1 MDLKHRLHF
10 LEISSNISKG
20 DRSLKRGNVFI
31 LLLLLL
37 MGGSGCSTKA
47 LKGMTLGPAN
57 QPRERTAISELDTV
71 GFSNEVIDWCQQN
84 IINFETLSPNQKHT
98 IYYGISNF
106 YNYFKDF
113 DSREEFFAHY
123 LPKKKLPIFMHKG
136 IVVVILLDN
145 QKLTDILQLAHLK
158 GKKVKDV
165 FFGYGDDS
173 SGNRLMDDLEGEG
186 SHRLIVIKKKA
197 VRDSIHGEMNKFYH
211 ELGHLIHQSGF
222 SKSQAYKI
230 EDLYLNAKKLNLFL
244 DDYAAVNEQ
253 EYFAVGIEAY
263 LSETKKDKS
272 WQYYK
277 HEKRDLVEKDPDLFH
292 FIEEA
297 ISYGKQ

>member
-1 MDLKHRLHF
+1 MTHDDVAM
-10 LEISSNISKG
+10 EMIGVG
-20 DRSLKRGNVFI
+20 DKL
-31 LLLLLL
+31 
-37 MGGSGCSTKA
+37 
-47 LKGMTLGPAN
+47 
-57 QPRERTAISELDTV
+57 
-71 GFSNEVIDWCQQN
+71 
-84 IINFETLSPNQKHT
+84 
-98 IYYGISNF
+98 
-106 YNYFKDF
+106 FK
-113 DSREEFFAHY
+113 
-123 LPKKKLPIFMHKG
+123 
-136 IVVVILLDN
+136 
-145 QKLTDILQLAHLK
+145 
-158 GKKVKDV
+158 
-165 FFGYGDDS
+165 
-173 SGNRLMDDLEGEG
+173 EGHWG
-186 SHRLIVIKKKA
+186 
-197 VRDSIHGEMNKFYH
+197 FYH